1 MPHTLH
7 EELAHTA
14 EREAVSLNQLIV
26 RILSRATVDR
36 GQQGTA
42 SSRTADATSVDDPAP
57 AGRSRTLTV
66 ALALNLVVVGL
77 AGLVAIGLLVAAWRN
92 GF

>member
-26 RILSRATVDR
+26 RILSRSTVDATV
-36 GQQGTA
+36 A
-42 SSRTADATSVDDPAP
+42 STTPDTMPTDATVPAE
-57 AGRSRTLTV
+57 RSRTLGV

-77 AGLVAIGLLVAAWRN
+77 AGLVAIALLVAAWRD